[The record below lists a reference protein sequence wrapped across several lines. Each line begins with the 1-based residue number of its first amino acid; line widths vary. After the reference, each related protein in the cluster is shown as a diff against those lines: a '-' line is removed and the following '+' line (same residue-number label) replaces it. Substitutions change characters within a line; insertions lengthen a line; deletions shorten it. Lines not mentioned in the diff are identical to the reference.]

1 MAYVKKTPS
10 GTYQLCIRNRLLP
23 KTLWATFDSKSEAET
38 YGAQLEALLKQGI
51 VPSMLL
57 ERPAQKQETWT
68 VTRCIV
74 EYQRH
79 NSLPLSETKLLD
91 TIQPQLAMVA
101 TTHLNY
107 DWAEGWIRNMKR
119 EAHLSPS
126 TIRHRQGA
134 LARCFDWMMRK
145 HPEIMVQNPLRLLK
159 RGFSTYTPDDVA
171 FLARQGKGP
180 KFAEERD
187 RRLGVDEE
195 MRIREVLADRPV
207 DLTFLT
213 LALETAMR
221 MRECYTLD
229 LSQVSL
235 EQRTI
240 YLDRSKNGDR
250 RQVPLSSTAIRAL
263 ADHLMNERAA
273 IKERSGRLFPYWG
286 GSRAVMDLDIVT
298 RDLSRVFALAFEAAG
313 APTLHF
319 HDLRHEATCR
329 LYEKTKLSDVLIA
342 KITGHRDLRMLKR
355 YASLR
360 GSELANHLW

>member
-23 KTLWATFDSKSEAET
+23 KPLWATFDSKAEAES
-38 YGAQLEALLKQGI
+38 YGQQLEALLKQGI
-51 VPSMLL
+51 VPSTLL
-57 ERPAQKQETWT
+57 ERPTPKQETWT

-79 NSLPLSETKLLD
+79 NALALSEVKLLD
-91 TIQPQLAMVA
+91 TIQPQLATVA
-101 TTHLNY
+101 TGYLNY
-107 DWAEGWIRNMKR
+107 DWAESWIRSMKR
-119 EAHLSPS
+119 DANLSPS

-134 LARCFDWMMRK
+134 LARCFDWMVRR

-171 FLARQGKGP
+171 FLARQGRGP

-187 RRLGVDEE
+187 RRLGIEE
-195 MRIREVLADRPV
+195 EARIREVLADRPV
-207 DLTFLT
+207 ELTFFI

-229 LSQVSL
+229 LTQINL

-263 ADHLMNERAA
+263 ADHMTNDRAA
-273 IKERSGRLFPYWG
+273 IKERSGRLFPYWSG
-286 GSRAVMDLDIVT
+286 ARAVKELDIVT
-298 RDLSRVFALAFEAAG
+298 RDLSRVFALVFEAAG

-329 LYEKTKLSDVLIA
+329 LYEKTKLTDVLIA
-342 KITGHRDLRMLKR
+342 RITGHRDLRQLKR

-360 GSELANHLW
+360 GSDLASHLW